1 MKRFFLALFSAL
13 MLVSACTKEADV
25 PDTPDTPT
33 QDMIV
38 GSWSNLGSSYMQL
51 TEAGSSDRLFFDAGA
66 ITFTFHPDGMLVMEY
81 QETELLMAG
90 TDTTAYRR
98 QGDTLLLDN
107 GTTYMISK
115 LLSDTLFLEYH
126 EWIEGGE
133 YDYSEH
139 LEMVRQ

>member
-51 TEAGSSDRLFFDAGA
+51 TEAGSSDRLFLMPVPSPILF
-66 ITFTFHPDGMLVMEY
+66 IP
-81 QETELLMAG
+81 TEC
-90 TDTTAYRR
+90 
-98 QGDTLLLDN
+98 
-107 GTTYMISK
+107 
-115 LLSDTLFLEYH
+115 
-126 EWIEGGE
+126 W
-133 YDYSEH
+133 
-139 LEMVRQ
+139 